1 MAGPGL
7 RQRDS
12 VVTVS
17 SQKSPL
23 LSARDSCSG
32 GSGVGGQARPGPAR
46 ADRGL
51 PQREPWAPWL
61 CSRHTSWLQGL
72 LTGGAS

>member
-32 GSGVGGQARPGPAR
+32 GSGVGGQARPAPTVGSLSESPGP
-46 ADRGL
+46 RGSV
-51 PQREPWAPWL
+51 PATPPG
-61 CSRHTSWLQGL
+61 SRGC
-72 LTGGAS
+72 